1 MQSEAS
7 VAQELLGKNAAMR
20 VVVAEAQGEVVGL
33 LCYYPGYDVES
44 ASHGNH
50 LADIVVTEAWRGQ
63 KIGALL
69 MRDVAR
75 RTREEGRE
83 WLSWTVL
90 KVNRRAAKFY
100 ERLGAQDVPLRFM
113 AMGPDGLDA
122 LAES

>member
-7 VAQELLGKNAAMR
+7 VARELLGKAAAMR
-20 VVVAEAQGEVVGL
+20 VVVAHAEGEVIGL

-50 LADIVVTEAWRGQ
+50 LADIVVTGAWRGQ
-63 KIGALL
+63 GVGSLL
-69 MRDVAR
+69 MKDVAR
-75 RTREEGRE
+75 RTRGEGGE

-113 AMGPDGLDA
+113 AMGPSGLEA

>member
-7 VAQELLGKNAAMR
+7 VRQELLSKTSAMR
-20 VVVAEAQGEVVGL
+20 VVVAEAEGQVAGL
-33 LCYYPGYDVES
+33 LCYYPGYDIES

-50 LADIVVTEAWRGQ
+50 LADIVVTGSWRGQ
-63 KIGALL
+63 GVGSLL
-69 MRDVAR
+69 MKDVAR
-75 RTREEGRE
+75 RTREEGGE

-90 KVNRRAAKFY
+90 KVNRRAVKFY

-113 AMGPDGLDA
+113 AMGPGGLEA